1 VGGQPRSPLRMQA
14 DPATGA
20 MIVAPLETLG
30 LESLGQ

>member
-1 VGGQPRSPLRMQA
+1 MQA
-14 DPATGA
+14 DYATGA